1 MIEIKG
7 LSKKWKGFSLK
18 DINLRVEKEDYFVI
32 LGPTAAGKTLLL
44 ELIAG
49 FCEPNEG
56 EIWINDRNV
65 TRVAPEKRGAGFVY
79 QDYSLFPHLTVKEN
93 IEFGLRIK
101 GVPKSRIEERSKEI
115 MDVLGISHLSHRYP
129 RTLSGGEQQRV
140 AIARGIVI
148 EPSVML
154 LDEPLNALDART
166 QIQLRGEL
174 KKIHRDAK
182 LTTIHVTHDQTEAMV
197 LADRIGVMM
206 GGEVVQT
213 GTPEEIFHFP
223 LNEKVAE
230 FVGVENI
237 IEGVVESNENGV
249 AGVRIDGHIMEAISS
264 AKVGDRVRICLRPES
279 VTIAPSKTPSSARN
293 SFPGKIT
300 QIVPLGATCRIEID
314 CGFPL
319 ISLVTRTSAED
330 LGLRVGKEVCAS
342 FKASSV
348 HVF

>member
-7 LSKKWKGFSLK
+7 LSKNWRGFSLK
-18 DINLRVEKEDYFVI
+18 NVNLRVEKGEYFII

-56 EIWINDRNV
+56 GIWINDKNV
-65 TRVAPEKRGAGFVY
+65 TRMTPEKRGTGFVY

-93 IEFGLRIK
+93 IEFGLKIK
-101 GVPKSRIEERSKEI
+101 GMPKSRIEEKSKEI
-115 MDVLGISHLSHRYP
+115 MDILGISHLSHRRP

-174 KKIHRDAK
+174 KKIHREAK

-206 GGEVVQT
+206 NGEIVQT
-213 GTPEEIFHFP
+213 GSPEEIFHFP
-223 LNEKVAE
+223 LNERVAE

-237 IEGVVESNENGV
+237 IEGMVTSNEEGV
-249 AGVRIDGHIMEAISS
+249 ATIRIDDHIMEAISS
-264 AKVGDRVRICLRPES
+264 AKVGDRVRVCLRPES
-279 VTIAPSKTPSSARN
+279 ITIAPSKTLSSARN
-293 SFPGKIT
+293 SFSGMIT
-300 QIVPLGATCRIEID
+300 QLVPLGATCRIEID

-319 ISLVTRTSAED
+319 ISLVTKTSAED
-330 LGLRVGKEVCAS
+330 LGLRVGKGVCAS

>member
-1 MIEIKG
+1 MIEIRG
-7 LSKKWKGFSLK
+7 VSKRWKEFSLK
-18 DINLRVEKEDYFVI
+18 DIGLEVKEGEYFVI

-49 FCEPNEG
+49 FYEPDKG
-56 EIWINDRNV
+56 EIWIDNKKV
-65 TRVAPEKRGAGFVY
+65 TWMAPEKRGVGVVY

-93 IEFGLRIK
+93 IEFGLKVK
-101 GVPKSRIEERSKEI
+101 GMPKSEMETKLKEV
-115 MDVLGISHLSHRYP
+115 MNMLGISHLSHRYP

-140 AIARGIVI
+140 AIARGIII

-166 QIQLRGEL
+166 QIHLRGEL
-174 KKIHRDAK
+174 KKIHREAK

-206 GGEVVQT
+206 DGEIVQT

-223 LNEKVAE
+223 LNERVAE

-249 AGVRIDGHIMEAISS
+249 AMIRIDDHAIEAISG
-264 AKVGDRVRICLRPES
+264 VGTGSSVRICLRPES
-279 VTIAPSKTPSSARN
+279 IIIAPSKTMSSARN
-293 SFPGKIT
+293 SFSGTIA
-300 QIVPLGATCRIEID
+300 QLVPLGATCRIEID
-314 CGFPL
+314 CGF
-319 ISLVTRTSAED
+319 SLVALVTKTSAED
-330 LGLRVGKEVCAS
+330 LDLRVGKDVCAS

>member
-7 LSKKWKGFSLK
+7 LSKNWKGFSLK
-18 DINLRVEKEDYFVI
+18 NINLKVEKEEYFTI

-56 EIWINDRNV
+56 EIWINDENV
-65 TRVAPEKRGAGFVY
+65 TRAPPEKRGTGFVY

-93 IEFGLRIK
+93 IEFGLKIK
-101 GVPKSRIEERSKEI
+101 ETPKSRIEEKSKEI
-115 MDVLGISHLSHRYP
+115 MDILGISHLSRRYP

-166 QIQLRGEL
+166 QIQLREEL
-174 KKIHRDAK
+174 KKIHREAK

-206 GGEVVQT
+206 DGEIVQT

-223 LNEKVAE
+223 LNERIAE

-237 IEGVVESNENGV
+237 IEGIVTSNEGGV
-249 AGVRIDGHIMEAISS
+249 ATVRIDDYIIEAISDF
-264 AKVGDRVRICLRPES
+264 AAGDHVRICLRPES
-279 VTIAPSKTPSSARN
+279 VTIAPSKTLSSARN
-293 SFPGKIT
+293 SFSGTIA
-300 QIVPLGATCRIEID
+300 QLVPLGATYRVEID

-319 ISLVTRTSAED
+319 IALVTKTSAED
-330 LGLRVGKEVCAS
+330 LDLRVGKRICAS